1 MECKVKVV
9 WLEREILNHISA
21 TILSILRDQV
31 IIFPM
36 KVVLWTGFS
45 LIFRNKTLSQ
55 DDNGCGDLENVWMVL
70 YSAAATNSYR

>member
-1 MECKVKVV
+1 MECKVEVV

-31 IIFPM
+31 IILECVYF
-36 KVVLWTGFS
+36 WTGFP

-55 DDNGCGDLENVWMVL
+55 DDNGCGDPENVWMVI